1 MAARDGI
8 SNGGSLMARRGPRP
22 APERLRRLLVMLPW
36 LMERGEVSLSEM
48 AAHFSLP
55 ANEVVAD
62 LELASMCGLPPFID
76 EMIDVFIDEGMV
88 FTGVPRVFTRP
99 LRLTAPEGFALLT
112 AGRAAMAMP
121 GADPAG
127 PLGRALDKLAAT
139 LGDDGVVVELGRPAL
154 ADDVAQAALTCQR
167 LAITYWTPSRDEA
180 TERIITPRA
189 VFADQGH
196 WYVLADDERSG
207 DERSFRI
214 DRILAARPTGEVD
227 EPRQV
232 TLPDTSRW
240 FADDADIE
248 RVTVRLPTELT
259 WMIERYPVDSL
270 VVDPDTTGAS
280 LAVMPVASEQ
290 WLQRL
295 LLRLGAR
302 AAVLSPPRWSDL
314 AERSAVE
321 VLAVYDDVNC
331 DS

>member
-1 MAARDGI
+1 
-8 SNGGSLMARRGPRP
+8 MARRGPRQ

-36 LMERGEVSLSEM
+36 LMERGEVSLAEM

-55 ANEVVAD
+55 ASEVVAD
-62 LELASMCGLPPFID
+62 LELASMCGLPPFVD

-88 FTGVPRVFTRP
+88 FTGIPRVFTRP

-121 GADPAG
+121 GADPSG

-139 LGDDGVVVELGRPAL
+139 LGDDGVVVELDRPPL
-154 ADDVAQAALTCQR
+154 ADEVAQAAVACRR
-167 LAITYWTPSRDEA
+167 LSITYWTPSRDEA
-180 TERIITPRA
+180 TERVITPRA
-189 VFADQGH
+189 VFADRGH
-196 WYVLADDERSG
+196 WYVIADDQRSG
-207 DERSFRI
+207 SERSFRI
-214 DRILAARPTGEVD
+214 DRILEARPTGDID
-227 EPRQV
+227 EPRAV
-232 TLPDTSRW
+232 ALPDTSRW

-270 VVDPDTTGAS
+270 EADPAAAGKGVAGTS
-280 LAVMPVASEQ
+280 IAVMPVVSEQ

-302 AAVLSPPRWSDL
+302 AEVISPQRWSDL
-314 AERSAVE
+314 AARSAAE
-321 VLAVYDDVNC
+321 VLAGYGVVNR